1 MFRILQQ
8 HESGEMIPTRPQNSK
23 QSTSITFKDDEHFQM
38 FSLQKFSEE
47 ICVAINHSIHKF
59 IQAALF
65 D

>member
-1 MFRILQQ
+1 
-8 HESGEMIPTRPQNSK
+8 MIPTRPQNSK